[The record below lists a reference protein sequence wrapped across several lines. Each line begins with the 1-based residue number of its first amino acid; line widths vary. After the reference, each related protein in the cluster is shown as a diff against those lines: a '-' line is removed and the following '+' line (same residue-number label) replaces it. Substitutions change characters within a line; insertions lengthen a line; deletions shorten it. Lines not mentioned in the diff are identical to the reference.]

1 MRKYRNIPTEV
12 DGVKFDSRAE
22 AARWGELKLM
32 ERAGLIRDLKRQ
44 VAFELAP
51 GVKFEGSLRR
61 QPALRLIVDFQ
72 YVEHGKTVLEDVK
85 GLVTDVFRIKRHL
98 LKAQTGMDVRITA

>member
-1 MRKYRNIPTEV
+1 MRKYRNIKTEV
-12 DGVKFDSRAE
+12 DGITFDSKRE

-51 GVKFEGSLRR
+51 GVKFEGALRR

-72 YVEHGKTVLEDVK
+72 YTEHDRLILEDVK
-85 GLVTDVFRIKRHL
+85 GVVTDVFRIKRHL